1 MTNTKQLPGSRRE
14 FPITVN
20 DTTILFLGDSKTSM
34 VEITEEREQLV
45 LQNLHTHAFGELFCG
60 VEGCTR
66 INIDHTITA
75 LHPGDFLYVPAHLPH
90 VCLTEKKDAAFRA
103 IGVKLLNHKTRQ
115 ETSELHSFLEPL
127 LGSRHPLILKNQPAF
142 TRAWTSILHTYD
154 GKHNLL
160 FSLQLL
166 SLLTQMIQAGFEALP
181 GNPGLEE
188 YLSDR
193 DINRIASLEYIID
206 SQFMTSIDRKKIA
219 EQLFISTRQLDR
231 ICKKRYDMTFR
242 ERVIHCRIISAAQM
256 LLDTDQTA
264 EVIAHTVGFASKT
277 SFYKEF
283 QKKYGITPLQYRH
296 RYKS

>member
-1 MTNTKQLPGSRRE
+1 MNNTKQLPGTRTE
-14 FPITVN
+14 FPITIN
-20 DTTILFLGDSKTSM
+20 ETTVLFLGDINT
-34 VEITEEREQLV
+34 VITDITEESEQLIY
-45 LQNLHTHAFGELFCG
+45 QNLHTHAFGELFCG
-60 VEGCTR
+60 VEDCTK
-66 INIDHTITA
+66 INIDHTITE
-75 LHPGDFLYVPAHLPH
+75 LYPGDFLYIPAHLPH
-90 VCLTEKKDAAFRA
+90 VCLAAKKDDTFRA

-127 LGSRHPLILKNQPAF
+127 LGSRHPLILKNQPEFAQS
-142 TRAWTSILHTYD
+142 WTSILNTYD
-154 GKHNLL
+154 GKYNLL

-166 SLLTQMIQAGFEALP
+166 SLLTQMMQAGFEALP

-206 SQFMTSIDRKKIA
+206 SQFMTSIDRQKIA

>member
-1 MTNTKQLPGSRRE
+1 
-14 FPITVN
+14 
-20 DTTILFLGDSKTSM
+20 
-34 VEITEEREQLV
+34 
-45 LQNLHTHAFGELFCG
+45 
-60 VEGCTR
+60 
-66 INIDHTITA
+66 
-75 LHPGDFLYVPAHLPH
+75 
-90 VCLTEKKDAAFRA
+90 
-103 IGVKLLNHKTRQ
+103 
-115 ETSELHSFLEPL
+115 
-127 LGSRHPLILKNQPAF
+127 
-142 TRAWTSILHTYD
+142 
-154 GKHNLL
+154 
-160 FSLQLL
+160 
-166 SLLTQMIQAGFEALP
+166 MIQAGFEALP

-206 SQFMTSIDRKKIA
+206 SQFMTSIDRQKIA